1 MTEQYI
7 VWALIVG
14 IALGAALYWFAFGRL
29 PRHSE
34 DISVAERAAEAA
46 WISQTISERGGFAP
60 TDLVDEVLELH
71 AEYLV
76 GPALPADG
84 KALEPDGTTVVPDGK
99 ALEPVQ
105 PLPRREATTTPSDD
119 AAADPVSRPEGAP
132 PGN

>member
-29 PRHSE
+29 PRRTE

-46 WISQTISERGGFAP
+46 WISQTISERGGYAP
-60 TDLVDEVLELH
+60 ADLVDEILELH

-76 GPALPADG
+76 GPALAPDEPTLQPDDLGLPPDEPTTLQPA
-84 KALEPDGTTVVPDGK
+84 AP
-99 ALEPVQ
+99 
-105 PLPRREATTTPSDD
+105 TTPADD
-119 AAADPVSRPEGAP
+119 AAEGPATRPGGAP
-132 PGN
+132 PGS